1 MDRDDFT
8 SSSSKTNRGKRSG
21 RRAVTGDEL
30 ALWQRATRDVPR
42 LQMRRDAPPAEA
54 PNAPPPAV
62 AEATG
67 PAKASRG
74 TPRRPPPSAA
84 AIATGLATTEAPGL
98 DQRTRKRL
106 QRGQI
111 PPEAR
116 IDLHFCT
123 QEQAFRE
130 LQRFLAGAQ
139 AAGRRC
145 VLVIT
150 GKGYGGGGAIG
161 VLKSGVPRWLEEEPN
176 RSRVLAHCAATPP
189 FGGEGALFVLLRR
202 AKR

>member
-1 MDRDDFT
+1 MDRDDSTF
-8 SSSSKTNRGKRSG
+8 SSSKTSRGDRSG

-42 LQMRRDAPPAEA
+42 LRKRRDAPPIPA
-54 PNAPPPAV
+54 PDTSPPVV
-62 AEATG
+62 AQAAG
-67 PAKASRG
+67 PAEASRG
-74 TPRRPPPSAA
+74 TPRRP
-84 AIATGLATTEAPGL
+84 AISATTRAAGPATAEAPGL

-123 QEQAFRE
+123 QEQAFRD

-176 RSRVLAHCAATPP
+176 RSRVLAHCVATPP